1 MTDSTVDITQPF
13 DRPQKLLKIID
24 NGDST
29 YSIATSTMAATPV
42 GTGQVNPSLS
52 LSYNGSD
59 QLTQVDK
66 VINGITYRKTLTWTG
81 TTLTAVSAWVQ
92 L

>member
-13 DRPQKLLKIID
+13 DRPQKLLKVVD

-42 GTGQVNPSLS
+42 GTGQVNASLV
-52 LSYNGSD
+52 LTYTGSK
-59 QLTQVDK
+59 LTRVDK
-66 VINGITYRKTLTWTG
+66 TISGVTYRKTLTWTS
-81 TTLTAVSAWVQ
+81 TQLTAVSAWVQ